1 MSRAGWLSSRYYMN
15 RASPEPPF
23 YIEIESSAHEQRVTR
38 CPVSRL
44 VNLLAELPGKRDY
57 MENFQPGSRHHDTGI
72 SAYLAGSVV
81 M

>member
-1 MSRAGWLSSRYYMN
+1 MN

-23 YIEIESSAHEQRVTR
+23 YIEIGSSAHEQHVTR

-44 VNLLAELPGKRDY
+44 VNLSAGLPGKRDY